1 MNNQYTRYTAILFF
15 ILVEFMYGFELTYI
29 KMSDS
34 MHNFLLIL
42 SIFLFL
48 LSTITGKW
56 NLRELYKVF
65 VMLIIAMGVYISS
78 GETLFLMMVLA
89 AILINNISYKIAMKT
104 MFGVRIIVLF
114 MVISSSLVGI
124 IPMNK
129 MQITKGNFGSYIG
142 YGLGYQHPN
151 NLAQAIF
158 VLCLLYI
165 AIRNLKITK
174 LNIFSIF
181 VIDGLTYLIT
191 GNKTT
196 FFILIFIC
204 LCLFFRN
211 NYWIKKVIYSWSLP
225 YLLIVI
231 TFWIL
236 IPMMYAKSGGI
247 LKNIAYSLNGL
258 LNGRF
263 SNSSMM
269 FDSFSISWFGKIV
282 NLDYLRV
289 LYGYNVVDNGYVF
302 MLFDYGLIGVF
313 SILFWYFCAV
323 KQFIKKEKYTYL
335 LILVGFLTLGLMENV
350 IRAMFMNFT
359 MIFWYEF
366 IKSDKYLNYKKDGI
380 YH

>member
-1 MNNQYTRYTAILFF
+1 
-15 ILVEFMYGFELTYI
+15 
-29 KMSDS
+29 MSDS